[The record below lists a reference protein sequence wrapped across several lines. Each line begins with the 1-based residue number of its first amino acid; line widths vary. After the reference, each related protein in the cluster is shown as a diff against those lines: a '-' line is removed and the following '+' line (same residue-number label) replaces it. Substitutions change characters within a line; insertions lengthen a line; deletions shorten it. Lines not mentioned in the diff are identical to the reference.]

1 MADEDYQDDYFDS
14 GLFEWLYVEDDYPLA
29 DELAE
34 TQIASPGY
42 AGTKYEVDIESY
54 DIDMFEY
61 WDDLHYGEDEY
72 WDNAGLGVPTAEA
85 GKKRKRNETKPTHHA
100 QKRRKLNL
108 KDTGGDNVR
117 FVNVAAR
124 IARRDPPMLEQP
136 TSFALLPDWK
146 HRFAS
151 DTGVAVAKSMPEA
164 MKKAAEGKDED
175 SPLRSRQPNASDAQG
190 DDEGW
195 EDEGEEDE
203 DMEAQLTSLDP
214 EAIKAILKQRLGD
227 AGLEGMDEHAFMQTI
242 TKMLSGE
249 GGADEAADD
258 LASSLLGQA
267 TQGNDT
273 ALSGWLSQQGVS
285 LDAAQDEEDDETASV
300 ATPDL
305 PQTST
310 VRHLQSVEISPPDS
324 AIEVSRSTSGAT
336 SEMAI
341 HPPSPSASAK
351 KRAAPSE
358 HQEGARKR
366 KKVTFDVPASS
377 QSVQADNEDGEEIT
391 VAARSEIP
399 DPPTSENPLMSGT
412 TLDNEDTRAAK
423 TRGANGKAVK
433 GNKHKSDGPKV
444 METDA
449 EQEVAA
455 NIGEAAPVRQ
465 TRKRKAQDDD
475 DEIAVAAPTPKKQA
489 KKASASAAPNAGPP
503 AKRTRSA
510 RAKVGQ

>member
-1 MADEDYQDDYFDS
+1 
-14 GLFEWLYVEDDYPLA
+14 
-29 DELAE
+29 
-34 TQIASPGY
+34 
-42 AGTKYEVDIESY
+42 
-54 DIDMFEY
+54 MFEY

-72 WDNAGLGVPTAEA
+72 WDSGGRGVPTAEA
-85 GKKRKRNETKPTHHA
+85 GQKRKRDKTKPKHHA

-108 KDTGGDNVR
+108 RDTGGDNVR

-124 IARRDPPMLEQP
+124 IARREPPMLEQP

-146 HRFAS
+146 QRFAS
-151 DTGVAVAKSMPEA
+151 DTGVIVTQSMPEA

-175 SPLRSRQPNASDAQG
+175 SPLKSRHSNTVGAEE
-190 DDEGW
+190 DDDGW

-203 DMEAQLTSLDP
+203 DMETQLASLDP

-227 AGLEGMDEHAFMQTI
+227 AGLEGMDENAFMQTI

-258 LASSLLGQA
+258 LASSVLGQA

-285 LDAAQDEEDDETASV
+285 LDAAEEDEEDEIASV

-341 HPPSPSASAK
+341 HPPSPSPSAK
-351 KRAAPSE
+351 KRAAPLE

-377 QSVQADNEDGEEIT
+377 QCMQADNEEGEEIT
-391 VAARSEIP
+391 VAARSEVP
-399 DPPTSENPLMSGT
+399 DPPTSEDPMMSGT
-412 TLDNEDTRAAK
+412 TLDNEDTRIAK
-423 TRGANGKAVK
+423 TRGANTKTVMS
-433 GNKHKSDGPKV
+433 NKHKSNGRKA
-444 METDA
+444 DA
-449 EQEVAA
+449 EQEDTAD
-455 NIGEAAPVRQ
+455 ISEAAPVRQ

-475 DEIAVAAPTPKKQA
+475 DEIAVAAPTPKEQA

-510 RAKVGQ
+510 RAKVGK

>member
-1 MADEDYQDDYFDS
+1 MAEEDLQDDYFDS

-72 WDNAGLGVPTAEA
+72 WDNGGRGVPTAEA
-85 GKKRKRNETKPTHHA
+85 GQKRKRNEAKLGRHA

-124 IARRDPPMLEQP
+124 IARREPPILEQP

-146 HRFAS
+146 QRFAG
-151 DTGVAVAKSMPEA
+151 DTGVIETQSMPEA
-164 MKKAAEGKDED
+164 MKKAAEGRDED
-175 SPLRSRQPNASDAQG
+175 SPLKSRQAYASGVQG
-190 DDEGW
+190 SDDGW
-195 EDEGEEDE
+195 EDEGDGDE
-203 DMEAQLTSLDP
+203 DMEAQPASLDP

-227 AGLEGMDEHAFMQTI
+227 AGLEGMDEGAFMRTI

-285 LDAAQDEEDDETASV
+285 LDAAEDEEGDETASV
-300 ATPDL
+300 ATPDF

-358 HQEGARKR
+358 DQEGSKKR

-377 QSVQADNEDGEEIT
+377 QLVQADDEDGDEIT
-391 VAARSEIP
+391 VAARSEVP
-399 DPPTSENPLMSGT
+399 DPPTSEDPLMSGT

-423 TRGANGKAVK
+423 TRGANTKTVK
-433 GNKHKSDGPKV
+433 SNKHKSNGPKA
-444 METDA
+444 DA
-449 EQEVAA
+449 EQEDTAD
-455 NIGEAAPVRQ
+455 ISEAAPARQ

-489 KKASASAAPNAGPP
+489 KKASAPAAPSAGPP

-510 RAKVGQ
+510 RPRFGK